1 MVTIK
6 KTILALL
13 AGGLLWTTTSSAD
26 EQRTISIRNTGSSWA
41 QGVCFLQFELD
52 NGGMGEFGNL
62 TITLQLT
69 DKSGKALSEGTL
81 EVPPFGDSDATR
93 ATTAVLEAD
102 CDAVE
107 KAKSVNIVQAAEI
120 KSGNVVSQLPV
131 SMFSPQ
137 YYQPLKITV
146 GANN

>member
-1 MVTIK
+1 MRTIK
-6 KTILALL
+6 RTILALL
-13 AGGLLWTTTSSAD
+13 ASGLLWTTTSSAD

-52 NGGMGEFGNL
+52 NGGVGEFGNL
-62 TITLQLT
+62 SITLQLT
-69 DKSGKALSEGTL
+69 DKSGKALNEGTL

-93 ATTAVLEAD
+93 TTSAVLEAD

-107 KAKSVNIVQAAEI
+107 KSRSVNIIQATEA
-120 KSGNVVSQLPV
+120 KPGNAVSQLPI
-131 SMFSPQ
+131 STFSPQ